1 MGGHY
6 TPEMKF
12 TGNYVMQYLSFAL
25 LLGAVV
31 FYVGWSI
38 AYGDWNDIGL
48 YSLSIILI
56 LFGIMGIVLSHY
68 RIKQEEAQARQ
79 L

>member
-1 MGGHY
+1 M
-6 TPEMKF
+6 TLS
-12 TGNYVMQYLSFAL
+12 GNNILEYLSFAV

-38 AYGDWNDIGL
+38 AYGDWYDIGL

-56 LFGIMGIVLSHY
+56 LFGILGIVLS
-68 RIKQEEAQARQ
+68 RLKRKQGETGLQQ
-79 L
+79 I